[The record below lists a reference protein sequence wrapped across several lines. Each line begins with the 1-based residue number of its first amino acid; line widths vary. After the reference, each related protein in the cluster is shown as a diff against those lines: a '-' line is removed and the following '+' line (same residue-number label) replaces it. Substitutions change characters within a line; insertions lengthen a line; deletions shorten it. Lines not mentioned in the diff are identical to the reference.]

1 MSAAPGLNGHSGE
14 AIGDDVRALLAAR
27 AERLKAR
34 LVSKADEPTI
44 MVAQFR
50 VGEGQYAIPLG
61 DFRAAVPLKL
71 VTPVPLSPPQV
82 IGILRYQ
89 GQVISALSLASL
101 LGIRGW
107 RNDPTVL
114 LVVEA
119 APGKLIGLDCEEIP
133 KPCPLPLAAIEKARK
148 EGSGPIVELFI
159 PGSIPI
165 NLLDLAALFERG
177 GWMHHG
183 H

>member
-1 MSAAPGLNGHSGE
+1 MSVAQGLNGHGGE
-14 AIGDDVRALLAAR
+14 AMGDDVRALLAAR

-34 LVSKADEPTI
+34 LLSKEDEATLMI
-44 MVAQFR
+44 AQFR
-50 VGEGQYAIPLG
+50 VGEGQYAIPLA
-61 DFRAAVPLKL
+61 DFRAAVPLRL

-82 IGILRYQ
+82 VGILRYQ

-119 APGKLIGLDCEEIP
+119 AQGKLIGLDCEEVP
-133 KPCPLPLAAIEKARK
+133 KPCSLPLAAVEKARK

-159 PGSIPI
+159 PGSVPI

-177 GWMHHG
+177 GWKRNG